1 MLMKTKVTKGDL
13 CANVVVASPGPR
25 RYERLLERSRL
36 EAKENEILAVRMS
49 TNSTRKCI
57 THARAENRVLC
68 SV

>member
-13 CANVVVASPGPR
+13 CANIVVPNAGPR
-25 RYERLLERSRL
+25 RYEHLLERSRL
-36 EAKENEILAVRMS
+36 EAKENEILAVMMS
-49 TNSTRKCI
+49 TNSMRKCI